1 MRYAVLL
8 RGINVGGN
16 HKVVMSELRD
26 LVSQLGFEQVETYIN
41 SGNLFF
47 DSSEDYQ
54 QIHDNISQLFAKHY
68 PFVRSF
74 SLFNKADYE
83 ADLAN
88 LPTWWDENLARKDVL
103 FYTDQVDQ
111 ADAQRRIEALPLG
124 DEVVHFGQLG
134 VYWGKYEEK
143 EYLKTAYHKHLLKE
157 PFYKLVTIRNGKTF
171 VKLGDYLTDETHV
184 NES

>member
-1 MRYAVLL
+1 MKYVVLL

-16 HKVVMSELRD
+16 NKVVMSELRE
-26 LVSQLGFEQVETYIN
+26 LVRQLGYEQVETYIN

-157 PFYKLVTIRNGKTF
+157 PFYKLVTIRNGKTHATLA
-171 VKLGDYLTDETHV
+171 KYLQKSSDK
-184 NES
+184 

>member
-1 MRYAVLL
+1 MKYAVLL

-26 LVSQLGFEQVETYIN
+26 LVSQLGYEQVETYIN

-47 DSSEDYQ
+47 ETADSYQ
-54 QIHDNISQLFAKHY
+54 QIHEKISQLFSQHY
-68 PFVRSF
+68 PFVQAF
-74 SLFNKADYE
+74 SLFSSQDYE
-83 ADLAN
+83 ADVAK
-88 LPTWWDENLARKDVL
+88 LPAWWEEDLARKDVL

-143 EYLKTAYHKHLLKE
+143 QYLKTAYHKHLLKQ
-157 PFYKLVTIRNGKTF
+157 PFYKLVTIRNGKTHATLA
-171 VKLGDYLTDETHV
+171 KYLQKSSDK
-184 NES
+184 

>member
-1 MRYAVLL
+1 MKYAVLL

-16 HKVVMSELRD
+16 NKVVMSELRE
-26 LVSQLGFEQVETYIN
+26 LVRQLGYEQVETYIN

-88 LPTWWDENLARKDVL
+88 LPTWWKEDLARKDVL

>member
-1 MRYAVLL
+1 MKYAVLL

-16 HKVVMSELRD
+16 NKVVMSELRD
-26 LVSQLGFEQVETYIN
+26 LVRQLGYEQVETYIN

>member
-1 MRYAVLL
+1 MKYAVLL

-16 HKVVMSELRD
+16 NKVVMSELRE
-26 LVSQLGFEQVETYIN
+26 LVRQLGYEQVETYIN

-111 ADAQRRIEALPLG
+111 ADAQSRIEALPLR

>member
-1 MRYAVLL
+1 MKYAVLL

-16 HKVVMSELRD
+16 NKVVMSELRE
-26 LVSQLGFEQVETYIN
+26 LVRQLGYEQVETYIN

-111 ADAQRRIEALPLG
+111 ADAQRRIEALTLG

>member
-1 MRYAVLL
+1 MKYAVLL

-16 HKVVMSELRD
+16 NKVVMSELRE
-26 LVSQLGFEQVETYIN
+26 LVRQLGYEQVETYIN

>member
-1 MRYAVLL
+1 MKYAVLL

-26 LVSQLGFEQVETYIN
+26 LVSQLGYEQVETYIN

-47 DSSEDYQ
+47 ETADSYQ
-54 QIHDNISQLFAKHY
+54 QIHEKISQLFSQHY
-68 PFVRSF
+68 PFVQAF
-74 SLFNKADYE
+74 SLFSSQDYE
-83 ADLAN
+83 ADVAK
-88 LPTWWDENLARKDVL
+88 LPAWWEEDLARKDVCL
-103 FYTDQVDQ
+103 YTDQVDQ

-143 EYLKTAYHKHLLKE
+143 EYLKTAYHKHLLKQ

-171 VKLGDYLTDETHV
+171 AKLASYLKK
-184 NES
+184 

>member
-16 HKVVMSELRD
+16 NKVVMSELRE
-26 LVSQLGFEQVETYIN
+26 LVRQLGYEQVETYIN

>member
-1 MRYAVLL
+1 MKYAVLL

-16 HKVVMSELRD
+16 NKVVMSELRE
-26 LVSQLGFEQVETYIN
+26 LVRQLGYEQVETYIN

-111 ADAQRRIEALPLG
+111 ADAQRRIEALPLR

-143 EYLKTAYHKHLLKE
+143 EYLKTAYHQHLLKE

-171 VKLGDYLTDETHV
+171 AKLGDYLTDETHV

>member
-1 MRYAVLL
+1 MKYAVLL

-16 HKVVMSELRD
+16 HKIVMSELRD
-26 LVSQLGFEQVETYIN
+26 LVSQLGYEQVETYIN

-47 DSSEDYQ
+47 ETADSYQ
-54 QIHDNISQLFAKHY
+54 QIHEKISQLFAQHY
-68 PFVRSF
+68 PFVQAF
-74 SLFNKADYE
+74 SLFSSQDYE
-83 ADLAN
+83 ADVAK
-88 LPTWWDENLARKDVL
+88 LPAWWEEDLARKDVL

-143 EYLKTAYHKHLLKE
+143 EYLKTAYHKQLLKH
-157 PFYKLVTIRNGKTF
+157 PFYKLVTIRNGKTYSTLA
-171 VKLGDYLTDETHV
+171 KYLQKSSDK
-184 NES
+184 

>member
-1 MRYAVLL
+1 MKYAVLL

-16 HKVVMSELRD
+16 NKVVMSELRE
-26 LVSQLGFEQVETYIN
+26 LVRQLGYEQVETYIN

-111 ADAQRRIEALPLG
+111 ADAQRRIEALPLR

-143 EYLKTAYHKHLLKE
+143 EYLKTAYHQHLLKE

>member
-1 MRYAVLL
+1 MKYAVLL

-16 HKVVMSELRD
+16 NKVVMSELRE
-26 LVSQLGFEQVETYIN
+26 LVRQLGYEQVETYIN

-111 ADAQRRIEALPLG
+111 ADAQRRIEALPLR

>member
-1 MRYAVLL
+1 MKYAVLL

-26 LVSQLGFEQVETYIN
+26 LVSQLGYKQVETYIN

-47 DSSEDYQ
+47 ETAESYQ
-54 QIHDNISQLFAKHY
+54 QIHDKISQLFAQHY
-68 PFVRSF
+68 PFVQAF
-74 SLFNKADYE
+74 SLFSSQDYE
-83 ADLAN
+83 ADVAK
-88 LPTWWDENLARKDVL
+88 LPAWWEEDLARKDVL

-111 ADAQRRIEALPLG
+111 ADAQRRIEALPLR

-143 EYLKTAYHKHLLKE
+143 EYLKTAYHKQLLKH
-157 PFYKLVTIRNGKTF
+157 PFYKLVTIRNGKTYSTLA
-171 VKLGDYLTDETHV
+171 KYLQKSSDK
-184 NES
+184 

>member
-1 MRYAVLL
+1 MNMKYAVLL

-26 LVSQLGFEQVETYIN
+26 LVSQLGYEQVETYIN

-47 DSSEDYQ
+47 ETAESYQ
-54 QIHDNISQLFAKHY
+54 QIHDKISQLFAQHY
-68 PFVRSF
+68 PFVQAF
-74 SLFNKADYE
+74 SLFSSQDYE
-83 ADLAN
+83 ADVAK
-88 LPTWWDENLARKDVL
+88 LPAWWEEDLARKDVL
-103 FYTDQVDQ
+103 FYTDQVNQ
-111 ADAQRRIEALPLG
+111 ADVQRRIEALPLG

-143 EYLKTAYHKHLLKE
+143 EYLKTAYHKHLLKQ

-171 VKLGDYLTDETHV
+171 AKLASYLKK
-184 NES
+184 

>member
-1 MRYAVLL
+1 MKYAVLL

-16 HKVVMSELRD
+16 NKVVMSELRE
-26 LVSQLGFEQVETYIN
+26 LVRQLGYEQVETYIN

-143 EYLKTAYHKHLLKE
+143 EYLKTAYHKHLLKQ

-171 VKLGDYLTDETHV
+171 AKLASYLKK
-184 NES
+184 

>member
-1 MRYAVLL
+1 MKYAVLL

-26 LVSQLGFEQVETYIN
+26 LVSQLGYEQVETYIN

-47 DSSEDYQ
+47 ETADSYQ
-54 QIHDNISQLFAKHY
+54 QIHEKISQLFSQHY
-68 PFVRSF
+68 PFVQAF
-74 SLFNKADYE
+74 SLFSSQDYE
-83 ADLAN
+83 ADVAK
-88 LPTWWDENLARKDVL
+88 LPAWWEEDLARKDVL

-134 VYWGKYEEK
+134 VYWGK
-143 EYLKTAYHKHLLKE
+143 
-157 PFYKLVTIRNGKTF
+157 
-171 VKLGDYLTDETHV
+171 
-184 NES
+184 

>member
-1 MRYAVLL
+1 MKYAVLL

-143 EYLKTAYHKHLLKE
+143 EYLKTAYHKHLLKQ

-171 VKLGDYLTDETHV
+171 AKLASYLKK
-184 NES
+184 

>member
-1 MRYAVLL
+1 MKYAVLL

-26 LVSQLGFEQVETYIN
+26 LVSQLGYEQVETYIN

-47 DSSEDYQ
+47 ETADSYQ
-54 QIHDNISQLFAKHY
+54 QIHEKISQLFSQHY
-68 PFVRSF
+68 PFVQAF
-74 SLFNKADYE
+74 SLFSSQDYE
-83 ADLAN
+83 ADVAK
-88 LPTWWDENLARKDVL
+88 LPAWWEEDLARKDVL

-143 EYLKTAYHKHLLKE
+143 EYLKTAYHKQLLKH
-157 PFYKLVTIRNGKTF
+157 PFYKLVTIRNGKTYSTLA
-171 VKLGDYLTDETHV
+171 KYLQKSSDK
-184 NES
+184 

>member
-1 MRYAVLL
+1 MKYAVLL

-16 HKVVMSELRD
+16 NKVVMSELRD
-26 LVSQLGFEQVETYIN
+26 LVSQLGYEQVETYIN

-47 DSSEDYQ
+47 ETADSYQ
-54 QIHDNISQLFAKHY
+54 QIHEKISQLFAQHY
-68 PFVRSF
+68 PFVQAF
-74 SLFNKADYE
+74 SLFSSQDYE
-83 ADLAN
+83 ADVAK
-88 LPTWWDENLARKDVL
+88 LPAWWEEDLARKDVL

-143 EYLKTAYHKHLLKE
+143 EYLKTAYHKHLLKQ
-157 PFYKLVTIRNGKTF
+157 PFYKLVTIRNGKTYSTLA
-171 VKLGDYLTDETHV
+171 KYLQKSSDK
-184 NES
+184 

>member
-8 RGINVGGN
+8 RGINVGGKN
-16 HKVVMSELRD
+16 KVVMSELRD
-26 LVSQLGFEQVETYIN
+26 LVGQLGYQEVTTYIN

-83 ADLAN
+83 ADLAK
-88 LPTWWDENLARKDVL
+88 LPAWWKEDLARKDVL

>member
-8 RGINVGGN
+8 RGINVGGKN
-16 HKVVMSELRD
+16 KVVMSELRE
-26 LVSQLGFEQVETYIN
+26 LVRQLGYEQVETYIN

>member
-1 MRYAVLL
+1 MKYAVLL

-26 LVSQLGFEQVETYIN
+26 LVSQLGYEQVETYIN

-47 DSSEDYQ
+47 ETADSYQ
-54 QIHDNISQLFAKHY
+54 QIHEKISQLFSQHY
-68 PFVRSF
+68 PFVQAF
-74 SLFNKADYE
+74 SLFSSQDYE
-83 ADLAN
+83 ADVAK
-88 LPTWWDENLARKDVL
+88 LPAWWEEDLARKDVL

-143 EYLKTAYHKHLLKE
+143 EYLKTANHKHLLKQ

-171 VKLGDYLTDETHV
+171 AKLASYLKK
-184 NES
+184 

>member
-1 MRYAVLL
+1 MKYAVLL

-16 HKVVMSELRD
+16 NKVVMSELRE
-26 LVSQLGFEQVETYIN
+26 VVRQLGYEQVETYIN

-171 VKLGDYLTDETHV
+171 AKLGDYLTDETHV

>member
-1 MRYAVLL
+1 MKYAVLL

-16 HKVVMSELRD
+16 NKVVMSELRE
-26 LVSQLGFEQVETYIN
+26 LVRQLGYEQVETYIN

-111 ADAQRRIEALPLG
+111 ADAQRRIEALPLR

-143 EYLKTAYHKHLLKE
+143 EYLKTAYHQHLLKE
-157 PFYKLVTIRNGKTF
+157 PFYKLVTIRNGKTHATLA
-171 VKLGDYLTDETHV
+171 KYLQKSSDK
-184 NES
+184 

>member
-1 MRYAVLL
+1 MKYVVLL

-16 HKVVMSELRD
+16 NKVVMSELRE
-26 LVSQLGFEQVETYIN
+26 LVRQLGYEQVETYIN

-88 LPTWWDENLARKDVL
+88 LPTWWEEDLARKDVL

-143 EYLKTAYHKHLLKE
+143 EYLKTAYHKHLLKQ

-171 VKLGDYLTDETHV
+171 AKLASYLKK
-184 NES
+184 

>member
-1 MRYAVLL
+1 MKYAVLL

-16 HKVVMSELRD
+16 NKVVMSELRE
-26 LVSQLGFEQVETYIN
+26 LVRQLGYEQVETYIN

-111 ADAQRRIEALPLG
+111 ADAQRRIEALPLR

-171 VKLGDYLTDETHV
+171 AKLGDYLTDETHV

>member
-1 MRYAVLL
+1 MKYVVLL

-16 HKVVMSELRD
+16 NKVVMSELRE
-26 LVSQLGFEQVETYIN
+26 LVRQLGYEQVETYIN

>member
-1 MRYAVLL
+1 MKYAVLL

-16 HKVVMSELRD
+16 NKVVMSELRE
-26 LVSQLGFEQVETYIN
+26 LVRQLGYEQVETYIN

-143 EYLKTAYHKHLLKE
+143 EHLKTAYHKHLLKE